1 MRYAGQYEDF
11 IYHIASDSGLIDL
24 NESQKIIYV
33 CDRQEQMRL
42 IQATTFYTI
51 GIAAFSDQSKLYQ
64 VISVPILK
72 SSEHLAFGII
82 TRKDTVLSPLEQ
94 EFKEEVIRKY
104 RTLAKTGD

>member
-1 MRYAGQYEDF
+1 
-11 IYHIASDSGLIDL
+11 
-24 NESQKIIYV
+24 
-33 CDRQEQMRL
+33 MRL

-94 EFKEEVIRKY
+94 EFKEEVIHKY
-104 RTLAKTGD
+104 RTLAKTVD